1 MPFQSF
7 AEALKICLTA
17 EPGSRE
23 QDEALIYC
31 MEHAPDDLKEILKTR
46 FVEFHTGDRHE
57 HKIEHR
63 EAHEHGDSCGCG
75 GNRKP
80 KFSDFIR

>member
-17 EPGSRE
+17 EKGSRE

-31 MEHAPDDLKEILKTR
+31 MEHAPDDLKEMLAAR
-46 FVEFHTGDRHE
+46 FVDFHAGGGHTDE
-57 HKIEHR
+57 HGEK
-63 EAHEHGDSCGCG
+63 HEHGESCGCG
-75 GNRKP
+75 GRKKP
-80 KFSDFIR
+80 PFSDFIR